1 MSSPILKISEKD
13 NLLVALKNLSKGQ
26 EVSFDGDILVVQSDV
41 QAKHKFAM
49 RDFKEGD
56 ILYLYGVPVG
66 RALEDI
72 PKGTAIT
79 TRNVVHAAGQVGG
92 RGEFSWEQPEVKKF
106 TGRTFKGFVRKDG
119 RVGTA
124 NNWLVIP
131 LVFCQNRNVR
141 VVREAFLKELGYET
155 SNKYESMV
163 SVLVDMYKAGKSTE
177 EIQAYSREQAKT
189 NSKEKL
195 FSNIDGI
202 RFLTH
207 ELGCGGTNDD
217 AEVLCRLLASY
228 VCHPNV
234 AGATVLS
241 LGCQKA
247 QINLLQDKIN
257 ELNPSLDKQ
266 VLFYEQQRYNSEEE
280 LLSDAI
286 KGTFTGLIEANKAE
300 REDVPVSKLV
310 IGVECGGS
318 DGFSG
323 ISANPC
329 IGKTADMLVALGGS
343 VILSE
348 FPELVGVEQEVVD
361 RCVNDDIAARF
372 VQLMTAYEKAAADV
386 GTSMDTNPSPG
397 NIKDGLITDAMKS
410 AGAAKKGG
418 SSPVVDVQD
427 YPGFVTKSG
436 LTLLNTPGNDV
447 ESTTGL
453 AGAGANLILFST
465 GLGTPTGNP
474 ITPTIK
480 IASNSILAR
489 RMSDIIDYDSGKI
502 ISGDASLEE
511 AASELLEKC
520 ISIASGEEKCKAEL
534 LGQEDFIPWKRGVSL

>member
-13 NLLVALKNLSKGQ
+13 NLLVALQNLSRGQ
-26 EVSFDGDILVVQSDV
+26 EVSIGDENIVLQTDV
-41 QAKHKFAM
+41 QAKHKFAL
-49 RDFKEGD
+49 RDFSEGE

-66 RALEDI
+66 KALEDI
-72 PKGTAIT
+72 PQGTAIST
-79 TRNVVHAAGQVGG
+79 KNVVHAAGAVGG
-92 RGEFSWEQPEVKKF
+92 RGEFSWEQPEVLKF
-106 TGRTFKGFVRKDG
+106 TGRTFKGFLRKDG
-119 RVGTA
+119 RAGTS

-163 SVLVDMYKAGKSTE
+163 SVLVDMYKSGKSAE

-189 NSKEKL
+189 SLKEKL
-195 FSNIDGI
+195 FPNVDGI

-217 AEVLCRLLASY
+217 ADVLCRLLASY
-228 VCHPNV
+228 ICHPNV

-247 QINLLQDKIN
+247 QINLLKDKIN
-257 ELNPSLDKQ
+257 ELNPSLDKE
-266 VLFYEQQRYNSEEE
+266 VLFYEQQRYNSEED
-280 LLSDAI
+280 LLSEAI
-286 KGTFTGLIEANKAE
+286 KGTFTGLIEADKAE
-300 REDVPVSKLV
+300 RVDLPLSKLV

-361 RCVNDDIAARF
+361 RCVNDDVAARF
-372 VQLMTAYEKAAADV
+372 VQLMTAYEKAAAAV

-427 YPGFVTKSG
+427 YPGYVTESG

-480 IASNSILAR
+480 VSSNSVLAR
-489 RMSDIIDYDSGKI
+489 KMSDIIDYDSGKI
-502 ISGDASLEE
+502 ISGDASLEQ

-520 ISIASGEEKCKAEL
+520 IAIASGTEKCKAEI

>member
-1 MSSPILKISEKD
+1 MSSPFLKISEKD
-13 NLLVALKNLSKGQ
+13 NLLVALTNLAKGDELEFNGNVLTLQ
-26 EVSFDGDILVVQSDV
+26 TNV
-41 QAKHKFAM
+41 QAKHKFAIQ
-49 RDFKEGD
+49 DFAEGD

-66 RALEDI
+66 TALMPISRGES
-72 PKGTAIT
+72 IT
-79 TRNVVHAAGQVGG
+79 TRNVKHAAGEVG
-92 RGEFSWEQPEVKKF
+92 EKAESSWEAPEVNAFKN
-106 TGRTFKGFVRKDG
+106 RTFKGFVRNDG
-119 RVGTA
+119 KVGTA
-124 NNWLVIP
+124 NNWLIIP

-141 VVREAFLKELGYET
+141 VMREAFLRQLGYDT
-155 SNKYESMV
+155 GNKYDNLV
-163 SVLVDMYKAGKSTE
+163 SNLAELYKEGRSIE
-177 EIQAYSREQAKT
+177 EIEASSSDLSFTTQS
-189 NSKEKL
+189 KL
-195 FSNIDGI
+195 FPNVDGI

-207 ELGCGGTNDD
+207 EMGCGGTDED
-217 AEVLCRLLASY
+217 SEVLCKLLASY
-228 VCHPNV
+228 INHPNV

-247 QINLLQDKIN
+247 QIELLKSKLNEINPQFDKP
-257 ELNPSLDKQ
+257 LYCL
-266 VLFYEQQRYNSEEE
+266 EQQQYGKEEE
-280 LLSDAI
+280 LLEAAI
-286 KGTFTGLIEANKAE
+286 KKTFIGLTEANKCT

-348 FPELVGVEQEVVD
+348 FPELVGVEQEIVD
-361 RCVNDDIAARF
+361 RCVNEDIAQRF
-372 VQLMTAYEKAAADV
+372 MGLMQRYQSAAEAA
-386 GTSMDTNPSPG
+386 GSSMDNNPSPG

-418 SSPVVDVQD
+418 TSQVVGVHD
-427 YPGFVTKSG
+427 YPGIIEGAG
-436 LTLLNTPGNDV
+436 LHLLNTPGNDV

-480 IASNSILAR
+480 ISSNSVLAR
-489 RMSDIIDYDSGKI
+489 RMSDIIDFDSGQI
-502 ISGDASLEE
+502 INGEASLEQ
-511 AASELLEKC
+511 AASSLLEKC
-520 ISIASGEEKCKAEL
+520 IKIASGEEKCKAEI

>member
-1 MSSPILKISEKD
+1 MHSPVLKISEKD
-13 NLLVALKNLSKGQ
+13 NLLVALKDIPQG
-26 EVSFDGDILVVQSDV
+26 EVVHYANEQIHVANAVK
-41 QAKHKFAM
+41 AKHKMALQ
-49 RDFKEGD
+49 DFSKDD

-66 RALEDI
+66 RALESI
-72 PKGTAIT
+72 PKGGAIT
-79 TRNVVHAAGQVGG
+79 TQNVVHAAGEVGN
-92 RGEFSWEQPEVKKF
+92 RKELSWEEPEVTAFK
-106 TGRTFKGFVRKDG
+106 GRTFKGYVRKDG

-124 NNWLVIP
+124 NNWIVIP

-141 VVREAFLKELGYET
+141 VIREAFLKQLGYDT
-155 SNKYESMV
+155 TNKYESMV
-163 SVLVDMYKAGKSTE
+163 SVLVEMYKAGKTTA
-177 EIQAYSREQAKT
+177 EIEAYSRTQESTSSQP
-189 NSKEKL
+189 KL
-195 FSNIDGI
+195 FPNIDGI

-207 ELGCGGTNDD
+207 ESGCGGTDED
-217 AEVLCRLLASY
+217 SDVLCRLLASY
-228 VCHPNV
+228 ACHPNV
-234 AGATVLS
+234 AGVTVLS

-247 QINLLQDKIN
+247 QINLLKAKVH
-257 ELNPSLDKQ
+257 ELNPDLDKP
-266 VLFYEQQRYNSEEE
+266 LLCFEQQRYTSEEE
-280 LLSDAI
+280 LLDDAI
-286 KGTFTGLIEANKAE
+286 KATFTGLMEANKTE

-329 IGKTADMLVALGGS
+329 IGKTADMLVSLGGS

-361 RCVNDDIAARF
+361 RCISDDVAARF
-372 VQLMTAYEKAAADV
+372 VGLMNRYQDAAEAV
-386 GTSMDTNPSPG
+386 GSSMDNNPSPG

-427 YPGFVTKSG
+427 YPGYVTESG

-474 ITPTIK
+474 ITPTLK
-480 IASNSILAR
+480 ISSNSILAR
-489 RMSDIIDYDSGKI
+489 KMSDIIDFDSGQI
-502 ISGDASLEE
+502 INGELSLEQ
-511 AASELLEKC
+511 AASALLEKC
-520 ISIASGEEKCKAEL
+520 IAIASGNEKCKAEI

>member
-1 MSSPILKISEKD
+1 MHSPFLKISEKD
-13 NLLVALKNLSKGQ
+13 NLLVALKDIDSGESVEFAGDLI
-26 EVSFDGDILVVQSDV
+26 EVVDSVR
-41 QAKHKFAM
+41 AKHKVALESFSK
-49 RDFKEGD
+49 DD
-56 ILYLYGVPVG
+56 VLYLYGVPVG
-66 RALEDI
+66 KALEDI
-72 PKGTAIT
+72 PRGGAIT
-79 TRNVVHAAGQVGG
+79 TQNVIHTAAEVGS
-92 RGEFSWEQPEVKKF
+92 RREFEWDQPEVDSFKG
-106 TGRTFKGFVRKDG
+106 TTFKGYVRRDG

-141 VVREAFLKELGYET
+141 VVREAFMKQLGYDT
-155 SNKYESMV
+155 ANKYELMV
-163 SVLVDMYKAGKSTE
+163 SELVDMYKSGKTVE
-177 EIQAYSREQAKT
+177 EIQEYSKQQAETTAK
-189 NSKEKL
+189 SRL
-195 FSNIDGI
+195 FPNIDGI

-207 ELGCGGTNDD
+207 ESGCGGTNEDS
-217 AEVLCRLLASY
+217 EILCKLLASY
-228 VCHPNV
+228 ICHPNV

-247 QINLLQDKIN
+247 QINLLKAKVH
-257 ELNPSLDKQ
+257 ELNSDIDKP
-266 VLFYEQQRYNSEEE
+266 LMFFEQQRYTSEEE

-286 KGTFTGLIEANKAE
+286 KSTFTGLMEANTAE

-361 RCVNDDIAARF
+361 RCVNDHVAARF
-372 VQLMTAYEKAAADV
+372 VDLMNRYQTAAEAV
-386 GTSMDTNPSPG
+386 GSSMDNNPSPG

-427 YPGFVTKSG
+427 YPGYVTEQG

-474 ITPTIK
+474 ITPTLK
-480 IASNSILAR
+480 IASNSLLAKK
-489 RMSDIIDYDSGKI
+489 MSDIIDFDSGKI
-502 ISGDASLEE
+502 ISGDLSLEE
-511 AASELLEKC
+511 AASELLKKC
-520 ISIASGEEKCKAEL
+520 ISVASGDEKCKAEL

>member
-13 NLLVALKNLSKGQ
+13 NLLVALQNLKKGD
-26 EVSFDGDILVVQSDV
+26 EVKFGDELVTVQTNV
-41 QAKHKFAM
+41 QAKHKFAL
-49 RDFKEGD
+49 RDFKEGE
-56 ILYLYGVPVG
+56 ILVLYGVPVG
-66 RALEDI
+66 RALRPISRGES
-72 PKGTAIT
+72 IT
-79 TRNVVHAAGQVGG
+79 TENVVHAAGEVGAKG
-92 RGEFSWEQPEVKKF
+92 ISSWEAPEVTPFKS
-106 TGRTFKGFVRKDG
+106 RTFKGFVRSDG
-119 RVGTA
+119 RVGTS
-124 NNWLVIP
+124 NNWLIIP

-141 VVREAFLKELGYET
+141 VMREAFLRQLGYET
-155 SNKYESMV
+155 GNKYDGLV
-163 SVLVDMYKAGKSTE
+163 SNLADLYKQGKSIE
-177 EIQAYSREQAKT
+177 EIEASSSDLSFST
-189 NSKEKL
+189 GSKL
-195 FSNIDGI
+195 FPNVDGI

-207 ELGCGGTNDD
+207 EMGCGGTDED
-217 AEVLCRLLASY
+217 SEVLCRLLASY
-228 VCHPNV
+228 INHPNV

-247 QINLLQDKIN
+247 QINLLQAKLSEINPDFDKP
-257 ELNPSLDKQ
+257 LYCL
-266 VLFYEQQRYNSEEE
+266 EQQQYGKEED
-280 LLSDAI
+280 LLEAAI
-286 KGTFTGLIEANKAE
+286 KKTFIGLTEANKCQ
-300 REDVPVSKLV
+300 REDVPVSKLI

-348 FPELVGVEQEVVD
+348 FPELVGVEQEIVD
-361 RCVNDDIAARF
+361 RCVNEDVAQRF
-372 VQLMTAYEKAAADV
+372 MQLMSDYQRAAVAS
-386 GTSMDTNPSPG
+386 GSSMDNNPSPG

-418 SSPVVDVQD
+418 TSQVVGVHD
-427 YPGFVTKSG
+427 YPGNVSG
-436 LTLLNTPGNDV
+436 PGLHLLNTPGNDV

-480 IASNSILAR
+480 VSSNSVLAR
-489 RMSDIIDYDSGKI
+489 KMDDIIDFDSGKI
-502 ISGDASLEE
+502 ISGEASLEQ
-511 AASELLEKC
+511 AAAELLEKC
-520 ISIASGEEKCKAEL
+520 IAIASGEEKCKAEI

>member
-1 MSSPILKISEKD
+1 MHSPVLKISEKD
-13 NLLVALKNLSKGQ
+13 NLLVALKDFDSGESVEFSG
-26 EVSFDGDILVVQSDV
+26 EVITVVSSV
-41 QAKHKFAM
+41 RAKHKMALESFSK
-49 RDFKEGD
+49 DD

-66 RALEDI
+66 RALEEI
-72 PKGTAIT
+72 PKGGAIT
-79 TRNVVHAAGQVGG
+79 TQNVIHTAAEVGA
-92 RGEFSWEQPEVKKF
+92 RRDFNWNQPEVDAF
-106 TGRTFKGFVRKDG
+106 TEATFKGFVRKDG

-141 VVREAFLKELGYET
+141 VVREAFMKQLGYDT
-155 SNKYESMV
+155 TNKYEVMV
-163 SVLVDMYKAGKSTE
+163 SELVDMYKAGKTTE
-177 EIQAYSREQAKT
+177 EIQEYSKQQAETTAK
-189 NSKEKL
+189 SRL
-195 FSNIDGI
+195 FENVDGI

-207 ELGCGGTNDD
+207 ESGCGGTDED
-217 AEVLCRLLASY
+217 SEMLCQLLASY

-247 QINLLQDKIN
+247 QINLLKAKVL
-257 ELNPSLDKQ
+257 ELNPDLDKP
-266 VLFYEQQRYNSEEE
+266 LLCFEQQRYTSEEE

-286 KGTFTGLIEANKAE
+286 KATFTGLIEANNSE

-372 VQLMTAYEKAAADV
+372 VDLMNRYQNAAEAV
-386 GTSMDTNPSPG
+386 GSSMDNNPSPG

-427 YPGFVTKSG
+427 YPGFVTESG

-474 ITPTIK
+474 ITPTLK
-480 IASNSILAR
+480 ISSNSLLANK
-489 RMSDIIDYDSGKI
+489 MSDIIDFDSGKI
-502 ISGDASLEE
+502 INGELSLEQ
-511 AASELLEKC
+511 AASELLKKC
-520 ISIASGEEKCKAEL
+520 IAVASGEEKCKAEIL
-534 LGQEDFIPWKRGVSL
+534 NQEDFIPWKRGVSL

>member
-13 NLLVALKNLSKGQ
+13 NLLVALQNLSRGQ
-26 EVSFDGDILVVQSDV
+26 EVSIGDENIVLQTDV
-41 QAKHKFAM
+41 QAKHKFAL
-49 RDFKEGD
+49 RDFSEGE

-66 RALEDI
+66 KALEDI
-72 PKGTAIT
+72 PQGTAIST
-79 TRNVVHAAGQVGG
+79 KNVVHAAGAVGG
-92 RGEFSWEQPEVKKF
+92 RGEFSWEQPEVLKF
-106 TGRTFKGFVRKDG
+106 TGRTFKGFLRKDG
-119 RVGTA
+119 RAGTS

-163 SVLVDMYKAGKSTE
+163 SVLVDMYKSGKSAE

-189 NSKEKL
+189 SLKEKL
-195 FSNIDGI
+195 FPNVDGI

-217 AEVLCRLLASY
+217 ADVLCRLLASY
-228 VCHPNV
+228 ICHPNV

-247 QINLLQDKIN
+247 QINLLKDKIN
-257 ELNPSLDKQ
+257 ELNPSLDKE
-266 VLFYEQQRYNSEEE
+266 VLFYEQQRYNSEED
-280 LLSDAI
+280 LLSEAI
-286 KGTFTGLIEANKAE
+286 KGTFTGLIEADKAE
-300 REDVPVSKLV
+300 RVDLPLSKLV

-361 RCVNDDIAARF
+361 RCVNDDVAARF
-372 VQLMTAYEKAAADV
+372 VQLMTAYEKAAAAV

-427 YPGFVTKSG
+427 YPGYVTESG

-480 IASNSILAR
+480 ISSNSVLAR
-489 RMSDIIDYDSGKI
+489 KMSDIIDYDSGKI
-502 ISGDASLEE
+502 ISGDASLEQ
-511 AASELLEKC
+511 AAAELLEKC
-520 ISIASGEEKCKAEL
+520 IAIASGTEKCKAEI

>member
-13 NLLVALKNLSKGQ
+13 NLLVALRNLTKGE
-26 EVSFDGDILVVQSDV
+26 EVQFEGAPYFVQADV
-41 QAKHKFAM
+41 QVKHKFAM
-49 RDFKEGD
+49 RDFSEGE

-66 RALEDI
+66 KALENI
-72 PKGTAIT
+72 SKGGAIT
-79 TRNVVHAAGQVGG
+79 TRNVVHAAGDVGG
-92 RGEFSWEQPEVKKF
+92 RGEFSWDQPEVNAFK
-106 TGRTFKGFVRKDG
+106 GRTFKGFVREDG

-124 NNWLVIP
+124 NNWLVVP

-141 VVREAFLKELGYET
+141 VVREAFLKQLGYET

-163 SVLVDMYKAGKSTE
+163 SVLVDMYKAGKSAD
-177 EIQAYSREQAKT
+177 EIQAYSRKQAETTTK
-189 NSKEKL
+189 SKL
-195 FSNIDGI
+195 FPNIDGI

-217 AEVLCRLLASY
+217 ADVLCKLLASY
-228 VCHPNV
+228 ICHPNV
-234 AGATVLS
+234 AGATILS

-247 QINLLQDKIN
+247 QISLLQSKIK
-257 ELNPSLDKQ
+257 ELDPNLSKA
-266 VLFYEQQRYNSEEE
+266 VTFYEQQRYTSEEE
-280 LLSDAI
+280 LLGDAI
-286 KGTFTGLIEANKAE
+286 KGTFTGLIEANKQE

-361 RCVNDDIAARF
+361 RCVNDDVAARF
-372 VQLMTAYEKAAADV
+372 VQLMTAYEEAAEAV

-427 YPGFVTKSG
+427 YPGFVTESG

-480 IASNSILAR
+480 ISSNSVLAR
-489 RMSDIIDYDSGKI
+489 KMSDIIDYDSGRI
-502 ISGDASLEE
+502 INGEASLEQ

-520 ISIASGEEKCKAEL
+520 ISIASGDEKCKAEM

>member
-1 MSSPILKISEKD
+1 
-13 NLLVALKNLSKGQ
+13 
-26 EVSFDGDILVVQSDV
+26 
-41 QAKHKFAM
+41 
-49 RDFKEGD
+49 
-56 ILYLYGVPVG
+56 
-66 RALEDI
+66 
-72 PKGTAIT
+72 
-79 TRNVVHAAGQVGG
+79 
-92 RGEFSWEQPEVKKF
+92 
-106 TGRTFKGFVRKDG
+106 
-119 RVGTA
+119 
-124 NNWLVIP
+124 
-131 LVFCQNRNVR
+131 
-141 VVREAFLKELGYET
+141 
-155 SNKYESMV
+155 
-163 SVLVDMYKAGKSTE
+163 
-177 EIQAYSREQAKT
+177 
-189 NSKEKL
+189 
-195 FSNIDGI
+195 
-202 RFLTH
+202 LTH

-217 AEVLCRLLASY
+217 AEVLCKLLASY
-228 VCHPNV
+228 ICHPNV
-234 AGATVLS
+234 AGATILS

-247 QINLLQDKIN
+247 QISLLQAKIK
-257 ELNPSLDKQ
+257 ELDPSLHKS
-266 VLFYEQQRYNSEEE
+266 VTFYEQQQYQSEEE

-286 KGTFTGLIEANKAE
+286 KGTFTGLMEANKLE

-372 VQLMTAYEKAAADV
+372 VSLMNSYEAAAAAV

-427 YPGFVTKSG
+427 YPGFVTKPG

-480 IASNSILAR
+480 ISSNSVLAR
-489 RMSDIIDYDSGKI
+489 KMSDIIDYDSGKI
-502 ISGDASLEE
+502 ISGEASLEE

-520 ISIASGEEKCKAEL
+520 ISIASGEEKCKAEI

>member
-13 NLLVALKNLSKGQ
+13 NLLVALQNLSKGQ
-26 EVSFDGDILVVQSDV
+26 ELSYGGDIVVVQSDV

-79 TRNVVHAAGQVGG
+79 TRNVVHAAGEVGG
-92 RGEFSWEQPEVKKF
+92 RGEFTWEQPEVKQF
-106 TGRTFKGFVRKDG
+106 NGRTFKGFVRKDG

-141 VVREAFLKELGYET
+141 VVREAFLKQLGYET

-163 SVLVDMYKAGKSTE
+163 GVLVDMYKAGKSAE
-177 EIQAYSREQAKT
+177 EIQAYSREQART
-189 NSKEKL
+189 SAKEKL
-195 FSNIDGI
+195 FPNVDGI

-217 AEVLCRLLASY
+217 ADVLCKLLASY
-228 VCHPNV
+228 ICHPNV

-247 QINLLQDKIN
+247 QINLLKDKIN
-257 ELNPSLDKQ
+257 ELNPSIDKE
-266 VLFYEQQRYNSEEE
+266 VLFFEQQRYTSEEE

-286 KGTFTGLIEANKAE
+286 KGTFTGLIEANKSE

-372 VQLMTAYEKAAADV
+372 VQLMTAYEEAAASV

-427 YPGFVTKSG
+427 YPGYVTESG

-480 IASNSILAR
+480 IASNSVLAR
-489 RMSDIIDYDSGKI
+489 KMSDIIDFDSGKI
-502 ISGDASLEE
+502 INGEASLEQ

-520 ISIASGEEKCKAEL
+520 IAIASGDEKCKAEI

>member
-13 NLLVALKNLSKGQ
+13 NLLVALQNLSRGQ
-26 EVSFDGDILVVQSDV
+26 EVSIGDENIVLQTDV
-41 QAKHKFAM
+41 QAKHKFAL
-49 RDFKEGD
+49 RDFSEGE

-66 RALEDI
+66 KALEDI
-72 PKGTAIT
+72 PQGTAIST
-79 TRNVVHAAGQVGG
+79 KNVVHAAGAVGG
-92 RGEFSWEQPEVKKF
+92 RGEFSWEQPEVLKF
-106 TGRTFKGFVRKDG
+106 TGRTFKGFLRKDG
-119 RVGTA
+119 RAGTS

-155 SNKYESMV
+155 SNKYEFMV
-163 SVLVDMYKAGKSTE
+163 SVLVDMYKSGKSAE

-189 NSKEKL
+189 SLKEKL
-195 FSNIDGI
+195 FPNVDGI

-217 AEVLCRLLASY
+217 ADVLCRLLASY
-228 VCHPNV
+228 ICHPNV

-247 QINLLQDKIN
+247 QINLLKDKIN
-257 ELNPSLDKQ
+257 ELNPSLDKE
-266 VLFYEQQRYNSEEE
+266 VLFYEQQRYNSEED
-280 LLSDAI
+280 LLSEAI
-286 KGTFTGLIEANKAE
+286 KGTFTGLIEADKAE
-300 REDVPVSKLV
+300 RVDLPLSKLV

-361 RCVNDDIAARF
+361 RCVNDDVAARF
-372 VQLMTAYEKAAADV
+372 VQLMTAYEKAAAAV

-427 YPGFVTKSG
+427 YPGYVTESG

-480 IASNSILAR
+480 VSSNSVLAR
-489 RMSDIIDYDSGKI
+489 KMSDIIDYDSGKI
-502 ISGDASLEE
+502 ISGDASLEQ

-520 ISIASGEEKCKAEL
+520 IAIASGTEKCKAEI